1 MAESDRRHF
10 PRQNKDAALQV
21 LLAPDPAKGRK
32 GSYDLLQARLR
43 NQSEE
48 GLCIEINHSL
58 QPGSI
63 LSIKMKTPA
72 EAHSEDAYYMY
83 DGRVIWCKK
92 IDEKTRRYGG
102 GVQLIRKVVRAD
114 ILTSRF

>member
-1 MAESDRRHF
+1 MAQSDRRHF
-10 PRQNKDAALQV
+10 PRQNEDAAIQI
-21 LLAPDPAKGRK
+21 LLSPDPAKGRK
-32 GSYDLLQARLR
+32 GSYDLLSATMR

-48 GLCIEINHSL
+48 GLCIEIDRSL

-63 LSIKMKTPA
+63 VSIKMTKLA

>member
-21 LLAPDPAKGRK
+21 LLAPDPTKGRK
-32 GSYDLLQARLR
+32 GSYDQLPARLR

-48 GLCIEINHSL
+48 GLCIEIDHSL

-63 LSIKMKTPA
+63 LSIKMTTPA

>member
-10 PRQNKDAALQV
+10 PRQNEEAAIQV
-21 LLAPDPAKGRK
+21 LLAPDPSKSRQD
-32 GSYDLLQARLR
+32 SYDLLPAKLR

-48 GLCIEINHSL
+48 GFYIEIDRSL
-58 QPGSI
+58 QPGST
-63 LSIKMKTPA
+63 LSITMTTPA
-72 EAHSEDAYYMY
+72 EDHSDDAYYMY

-92 IDEKTRRYGG
+92 VDEKASRYGG
-102 GVQLIRKVVRAD
+102 GVQIIRKVVRAD

>member
-1 MAESDRRHF
+1 MAESDRRHY
-10 PRQNKDAALQV
+10 PRQIKDAAIQV
-21 LLAPDPAKGRK
+21 LLAPDPAKSHRDI
-32 GSYDLLQARLR
+32 YDLLPARLR

-48 GLCIEINHSL
+48 GLCIEIDHSL

-63 LSIKMKTPA
+63 LSIKMTTAA

-92 IDEKTRRYGG
+92 IDKKARRYGG